1 MQFYID
7 NIKIF
12 TGTGMGVRLE
22 AKNPDKFLTTVRLL
36 ELRVLDRE
44 SNMYALHL
52 ETYESC

>member
-7 NIKIF
+7 NIKTF

-22 AKNPDKFLTTVRLL
+22 AKNPDKSLTTVPLL
-36 ELRVLDRE
+36 ELSVLDRE

-52 ETYESC
+52 ET